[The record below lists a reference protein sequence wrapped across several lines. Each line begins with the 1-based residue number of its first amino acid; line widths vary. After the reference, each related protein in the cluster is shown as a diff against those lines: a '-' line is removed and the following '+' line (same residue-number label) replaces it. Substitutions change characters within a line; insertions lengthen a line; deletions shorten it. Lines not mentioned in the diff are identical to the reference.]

1 MNFLAYIVIAG
12 IIFASGMAA
21 GIKWHAGQDAI
32 AENARLQLEREVA
45 VANRATERQ
54 QAATVIGAVNDA
66 RQRETL
72 ARAAAAGARGELD
85 RLRNDIDRTVG
96 DLPSAAPDACPQRA
110 ATLGRLFDQCA
121 GELEALAG
129 RAQRHADDT
138 LTLERAWP
146 K

>member
-1 MNFLAYIVIAG
+1 MWVYFATALIALATGFAG
-12 IIFASGMAA
+12 GWKVQGWRWGAA
-21 GIKWHAGQDAI
+21 E
-32 AENARLQLEREVA
+32 AERLQLEREVA
-45 VANRATERQ
+45 VGHRATERQ
-54 QAATVIGAVNDA
+54 QAATVIGSVNDA

-96 DLPSAAPDACPQRA
+96 DLPSAPADACPQRA